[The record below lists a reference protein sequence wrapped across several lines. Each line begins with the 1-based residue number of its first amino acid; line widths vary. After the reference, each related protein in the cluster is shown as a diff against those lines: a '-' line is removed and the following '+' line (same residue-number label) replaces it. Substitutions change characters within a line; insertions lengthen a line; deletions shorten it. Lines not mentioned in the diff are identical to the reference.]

1 LEVISKKEVIT
12 MRQTAHKAVMLRL
25 DPEVHEAIAA
35 VAKAEKRSITAQ
47 VELVLERYLTGLE
60 TDPELAKVLPKI
72 EPLVLV

>member
-1 LEVISKKEVIT
+1 

-47 VELVLERYLTGLE
+47 VELVLEKYLENLE
-60 TDPELAKVLPKI
+60 GDPELGKYLPKR
-72 EPLVLV
+72 EPVAA

>member
-1 LEVISKKEVIT
+1 

-60 TDPELAKVLPKI
+60 SDPELAKVLPKT
-72 EPLVLV
+72 EPVAA